1 MVMTGQI
8 DGAVYEK
15 LAGGPDAVSIFHFIR
30 RMWVLD
36 CTSWVRVW

>member
-8 DGAVYEK
+8 DEAVYER
-15 LAGGPDAVSIFHFIR
+15 LAEGPDTVSIFHFIC

-36 CTSWVRVW
+36 HTSWVRVW